1 MGMGSES
8 TADDDAEEVGFNSY
22 NPSSTEMDGMK
33 RIGSGLKHTTWQKIG
48 HFVDLLPSEHEGT
61 FIAMLC
67 FFCQIFE
74 GEKVVYSEKH
84 SYNRLRLIPSPPLG
98 WKK

>member
-33 RIGSGLKHTTWQKIG
+33 RIGSGLKYTTWRKIG
-48 HFVDLLPSEHEGT
+48 HFVDLLPSEYEGT

-67 FFCQIFE
+67 FFARSSR
-74 GEKVVYSEKH
+74 EKRSFIQKNIATIDH
-84 SYNRLRLIPSPPLG
+84 
-98 WKK
+98 